1 MAKMTLDE
9 LVTQL
14 RAAFGEDLRAVIL
27 YGSAAAGEHHPKKS
41 DYNVLVLVS
50 KLASASIVK
59 ASATVRAWVD
69 GDNPPPM
76 VLTIDEWHGSADIF
90 PIEYADI
97 LHRHRVLYGDLQTD
111 VRVNPAH
118 LRLQLEHEAMAALLQ
133 LRRGAFAAGND
144 AKAQLSLLENSS
156 STVMVVFRALLRLR
170 GEDPPGDYV
179 ELSKRVAAASGVDA
193 TPFIQVVWHKRG
205 EQPIRAADAQEL
217 LARYLSGLGQV
228 VQYLDRYDG
237 GRA

>member
-1 MAKMTLDE
+1 MAKMTLDD
-9 LVTQL
+9 LVAQL
-14 RAAFGEDLRAVIL
+14 RAALGPNLRAVIL
-27 YGSAAAGEHHPKKS
+27 YGSAAAGEHLPKKS
-41 DYNVLVLVS
+41 DYNVLVLVDALS
-50 KLASASIVK
+50 GESLVK

-76 VLTIDEWHGSADIF
+76 VLTVDEWHGSADIF

-133 LRRGAFAAGND
+133 LRRGALAAGND
-144 AKAQLSLLENSS
+144 AKAQLALLENSS
-156 STVMVVFRALLRLR
+156 TTVMVVFRALLRLR
-170 GEDPPGDYV
+170 GEEPPGDYV
-179 ELSKRVAAASGVDA
+179 ELSKRVAAATGVDA
-193 TPFIQVVWHKRG
+193 TSFIQVVWHKRG
-205 EQPIRAADAQEL
+205 EQPIRSADIPDV
-217 LARYLSGLGQV
+217 LARSLSGMGQL

>member
-9 LVTQL
+9 LVVQL
-14 RAAFGEDLRAVIL
+14 RAALGPNLRAVIL
-27 YGSAAAGEHHPKKS
+27 YGSAAAGEHLPKKS
-41 DYNVLVLVS
+41 DYNVLVLVDALS
-50 KLASASIVK
+50 GENLVK
-59 ASATVRAWVD
+59 ASATVRAWVE

-76 VLTIDEWHGSADIF
+76 VLTVDEWHGSADIF

-111 VRVNPAH
+111 VRVNPSH

-133 LRRGAFAAGND
+133 LRRGALAAGND
-144 AKAQLSLLENSS
+144 AKAQLALLENSS
-156 STVMVVFRALLRLR
+156 STLMVVFRALLRLL
-170 GEDPPGDYV
+170 GDEPPGDYV
-179 ELSKRVAAASGVDA
+179 ELSKRVAAATGVDA
-193 TPFIQVVWHKRG
+193 TAFIQVVWHKRG
-205 EQPIRAADAQEL
+205 EQPIRSADIPDV
-217 LARYLSGLGQV
+217 LARSLSGMGQL